1 MVTYARIGASRMYVP
16 TASAAQ
22 VAAARIAFI
31 RDDDQADPG
40 PEIDVISFLH
50 RGAVVVYPTVTE
62 GVAQSLVENV
72 PRMLDEARIPGQRI
86 RLAFLT
92 ATGEPRIAEALST
105 DGSNGVARSTEIY
118 VGDPS
123 ESKDSSWYLR
133 IPAHASIG
141 ARDGALVI
149 DLGGSGSNQ
158 GGMFVNDARATL
170 PAANRQVRID
180 LEGSAR
186 GTLRFA
192 VEMDDEM
199 LEHFGVG
206 PRYFAQH
213 SFDGSTLYTAA
224 STYPLYRLGDEK
236 RVFTCQLDMAAPH
249 EWNEGPGSLDAGAPR
264 VRTPRSILLPPAE
277 ALRTNLH
284 AVHGADVHLRAES
297 NDDAPAGFALTSSPK
312 AIAAVGGTNT
322 AFIRSHYFCP
332 IGSFSVTTDGAQQQR
347 LSLGLSNLETMAVQ
361 PAVDKLTFVPGHA
374 AYDARVNALAATAN
388 GPSGPAL
395 IDLEGLCL
403 TSWVRLD
410 VGDAAAS
417 PTPISIQPEGMQ
429 AYGATA
435 GDSAAMSFSP
445 ARFPSPAEPFPLA
458 PVLGVRGA
466 TSAQRLQ
473 LESDVVAKERRARIA
488 KSGAFR
494 PLADAEGAPTVGSR
508 TPQGFIAVRNVDGA
522 TWSKLL
528 FTRTSKRQDAK
539 EAWDEL
545 GDVGL
550 AVGGAESGE
559 LMSEAMSRNRLM
571 LVTTWN
577 RLEELTFDLDSFKRM
592 HIGGWGIQLSPF
604 EEGHDPIV
612 VLKYDGRPLRQ
623 LARHPD
629 QWTSPEQFDPT
640 GKLQE
645 RLLSTFDRAMAG
657 DDLFGKLASRIDDP
671 NWNGLLVLD
680 ARLPLA
686 GIPDAMKAIGAG
698 LPPALEVPYLGL
710 DVSGIDPDLP
720 EKEPWRSALF
730 GLVHHPGRDEP
741 DPAWE
746 GDSESRVT
754 MRVPRLILRVEN
766 DAIDRFECAIQL
778 RIPRLFDFESTEPDK
793 ILELKGRYES
803 RVAEGKRQDT
813 YMFEAAG
820 SYEKRFGDKSVI
832 RSLALRRLR
841 LLTTRGEGKYAEGR
855 FLIDGDITFNE
866 LAGVDLL
873 GIEKLEFTDFA
884 IDLGFFVEGIRNLK
898 LRFNY
903 PNLKFD
909 LDGFNAGSGRRS
921 GNLPGFLRSFPLKLR
936 GLRFG
941 DFDLSRLGF
950 LQLGNLVATP
960 DFEIGSDFKFGL
972 DFDLDLGS
980 LGALAKKLERFKLQV
995 LVGWKPIWIDNVFK
1009 KNRLAAGFRI
1019 DLGDGSGGIDL
1030 GLEGILRL
1038 RAERFNFKR
1047 EKVDARDLIILSA
1060 DDCRLDVLGN
1070 EFPEDGKFSLFLFA
1084 NLGDPRPWERPGWYA
1099 SYNDPT
1105 ARPPIA
1111 IEHLVLAQRVDV
1123 HLGDVTTTRD
1133 TLAWLGKQET
1143 FDKSDP
1149 DAATKFIKF
1158 AGKDGVVRYDR
1169 NREWFI
1175 ALKGDFFEVCRIAV
1189 LLKDPDVYGAYVGLL
1204 AEDDPSQAVMSFDLL
1219 YQKLADGVGRYVVEV
1234 GLPPGYRTIEVGA
1247 ASVTIGMIRF
1257 EIFTDGGFLVDL
1269 GFPQHVDYSR
1279 SFAVQA
1285 LIFIGKGGLY
1295 LGRTPAVAVPNI
1307 PAGYGQVLRIGF
1319 AMKIGLGR
1327 EFEYGPIRAGLS
1339 LCVFGRIEGYFAASQ
1354 VGENRKPIAQY
1365 PYWMRL
1371 QGEIGIIAE
1380 IEGVVDLRLIRA
1392 RLLVRVWVAT
1402 GIVLETALPVL
1413 LYCEAGVSVAVEFVI
1428 GSFRVFGK
1436 RIRITIMLRY
1446 STTLRFEYT
1455 LPARVPAFGAN
1466 AAMLASYSEAAPL
1479 SDWIMPADP
1488 VRLGVEPAA
1497 MDLRLGYDLTRAEGG
1512 RLLAVPTLMW
1522 IEGDGRN
1529 AGAPPF
1535 ATLAKALIGWA
1546 ALRGSP
1552 DAPTALD
1559 IVIRKGSDP
1568 AGSSAFTFDELQQ
1581 SVRSLD
1587 NVPLDQLELL
1597 LETVLKESRIAH
1609 VAETGE
1615 AAARGYVFPVPFGLR
1630 FEREHSGKRDEFD
1643 YASLGAIDQQ
1653 AIAEMLQKFERQFA
1667 EIEPHATSA
1676 HALAAG
1682 EEPLVRYLFRS
1693 WCSALALAALDSARA
1708 EWKLGAV
1715 YEDRSLR
1722 DVLEAVP
1729 EQQWK
1734 NAAARAGRLFLS
1746 GVRVNDGG
1754 TSVPLFE
1761 RAGLFVDVPASG
1773 NARLRLLEPSHARWF
1788 SVVASELEL
1797 DTARVA
1803 AMGTVPVPI
1812 ESRSMRPLAVR
1823 VLPRRFVLPPALEMR
1838 DDGASDMRL
1847 APFSTD
1853 LLAQLGA
1860 TAFADLAF
1868 SARDPA
1874 TSPAAAPIGKGT
1886 TLQKPRAA
1894 MVLEIGLQRVVWGRD
1909 GVNAVCLP
1917 GAFQVVGAR
1926 EADRLGLDAIMAM
1939 DSAGIEALKLPDSR
1953 LHVGW
1958 RTGFA
1963 GDEHVRLLPVPADA
1977 RERVVV
1983 TRSTVSVQRRPYV
1996 ELAAFTAAPSP
2007 EEIFR
2012 ADFLPQSRFA
2022 LLYLLQRAAIVN
2034 ATGTHLLLPQALA
2047 KPLEAFFD
2055 AAADEGRERI
2065 DLMLTIV
2072 FADDAKVPAG
2082 ALNAALFELPADVEA
2097 LQRPRVGVV
2106 ELAKV
2111 PDVNA
2116 SGWREDNMLE
2126 PVPLRPAGTE
2136 LLRTWRRRAVA
2147 DGTGAPIEAELGQYL
2162 AARFD
2167 MQEFEVTDFAS
2178 GRHLIAAHDALPQAS
2193 EEAIPAAWPEQMRKW
2208 LDAEKPA
2215 GFNDAD
2221 DLRYD
2226 VILPLSKLLAPDED
2240 LHSPYA
2246 AVGRSF
2252 KVDLSWRDVYG
2263 NRLGSGGWS
2272 ATIEHRYTDPLVG
2285 LSAWPCIQ
2293 SRVFPGA
2300 GGSREL
2306 VLELAV
2312 DESALPR
2319 QVDRD
2324 VTARELQRI
2333 LHQLRDPNTSVR
2345 GLSSLQPDAV
2355 LSIDRDGLARFVARL
2370 REDLLAGRAP
2380 SLPRWRSGF
2389 RWDILAVRPFHTVD
2403 FRFALARPE
2412 HLVGHVNPDNV
2423 NSALIP
2429 GALEVESPVR
2439 LVASTDAFEGGK
2451 ESAHQLAAEFQ
2462 AAFTFEEGG
2471 EPRKFWLAR
2480 GAAQYGESEW
2490 WAVDDRVFPAVDEAP
2505 AVAYAMPPLARS
2517 LMSGQVQL
2525 RAIGRLDEADTD
2537 YLKNTFDASEETI
2550 VTVQAVDRDVDLLM
2564 SGFLDHVEAFL
2575 SAANAPVTA
2584 TVPAAPGANASPFE
2598 RVAREKARLLD
2609 IRGEDPPL
2617 LRELGTVFEDETGT
2631 PAGLKA
2637 ARDEL
2642 REACAQHLQ
2651 RFYEVGCVV
2660 SKSLRPRA
2668 PAGWFTATG
2677 NDRPKL
2683 YGQLVFPAA
2692 DAGAKSA
2699 FRAMTRGVPLDA
2711 TDLQLA
2717 VAVTPEAKDPSAQL
2731 GPMRYRFTHVERL
2744 VTVAEEGRLAPSRWL
2759 TIVPLPEQ
2767 ALPVIDVSA
2776 PVVAPFPVRRV
2787 PRNPTLERPV
2797 VQAYGSE
2804 HADTYAQQVALA
2816 RRWTYGFDVGAE
2828 FLGRR
2833 TASDS
2838 GETLEGDEV
2847 CARLIYNAPV
2857 GSVPPALETSASPLV
2872 PQLFEALVAHE
2883 RQVEPYWKTIIGEAG
2898 RRASNAGAAGADPE
2912 LRFRNACYRFAE
2924 SVKNVVDVFGRVA
2937 TLAAPESVDQDRFV
2951 LTHNGLTTRIQFVDH
2966 MADDAP
2972 WPVLAGEGKPWLRV
2986 RQIRADG
2993 RWAARTD
3000 AVIAEL
3006 APPVQADFTFEQDD
3020 DNEQWRRRQVDVGRL
3035 DALRQ
3040 QTVWAAASVRRNDK
3054 IAGRKARA
3062 KFVYRTPEVFLQE
3075 VISPN
3080 ILHRRTIR
3088 LDPQVPLTLHELLVR
3103 GLSPVLD
3110 NSGGLER
3117 FVQVRVD
3124 YESGQLTQ
3132 LVEAAFG
3139 AVTDEPSL
3147 GFTPEPD
3154 PKLLLTGLRV
3164 GAGVDAVDAAKL
3176 ASTIETLLID
3186 MFRAE
3191 AVATRLGGDRGCLVL
3206 NVTIRAFE
3214 DGKPGLPV
3222 LRLERLCLDLRHV
3235 TDV

>member
-1 MVTYARIGASRMYVP
+1 MVTYTRVGATRLYVPAAFASRVALARIGFVLGKQQP
-16 TASAAQ
+16 N
-22 VAAARIAFI
+22 
-31 RDDDQADPG
+31 PG
-40 PEIDVISFLH
+40 EELDVLQHIPQGTF
-50 RGAVVVYPTVTE
+50 VVFPTVTDD
-62 GVAQSLVENV
+62 VAKFLPENV
-72 PRMLDEARIPGQRI
+72 TREIDASTPAGQHAQI
-86 RLAFLT
+86 AFLT
-92 ATGEPRIAEALST
+92 ATGGLRFGEGVMVNAAGAVI
-105 DGSNGVARSTEIY
+105 GSPLLN
-118 VGDPS
+118 VGDS
-123 ESKDSSWYLR
+123 NETNDTSWQFE
-133 IPAHASIG
+133 IPQG
-141 ARDGALVI
+141 ARVLAGASSVLI
-149 DLGGSGSNQ
+149 DLSAADVRQ
-158 GGMFVNDARATL
+158 GGFYADKSHALISSAK
-170 PAANRQVRID
+170 RQID
-180 LEGSAR
+180 LVVDGFAR

-192 VEMDDEM
+192 LEMNDEL
-199 LEHFGVG
+199 LESFGLG
-206 PRYFAQH
+206 PRYFAQASVEEDTLRTTSS
-213 SFDGSTLYTAA
+213 SF
-224 STYPLYRLGDEK
+224 PLYRLGDQTK
-236 RVFTCQLDMAAPH
+236 VFTCQIDLAAPH
-249 EWNEGPGSLDAGAPR
+249 EAEPAADTSGLEEVAVR
-264 VRTPRSILLPPAE
+264 VPRSLLLPPSE
-277 ALRTNLH
+277 PLRTALH
-284 AVHGADVHLRAES
+284 AVHGADVYLVADQRVGG
-297 NDDAPAGFALTSSPK
+297 PAGFALTPSPK
-312 AIAAVGGTNT
+312 AIAVVDGKARTL
-322 AFIRSHYFCP
+322 IHSHYFAP
-332 IGSFSVTTDGAQQQR
+332 IGSFSFELDGGSAQQR
-347 LSLGLSNLETMAVQ
+347 LSLGLSNLETLAVQ
-361 PAVDKLTFVPGHA
+361 PTLDKLTFEPGHP
-374 AYDARVNALAATAN
+374 AYDARRNDLIREVE
-388 GPSGPAL
+388 SSEDAL
-395 IDLEGLCL
+395 IDFEGLCL
-403 TSWVRLD
+403 TSWARLV

-417 PTPISIQPEGMQ
+417 PTPLSIQPEGMQ
-429 AYGATA
+429 AYSATGGNA
-435 GDSAAMSFSP
+435 AAMSFSP
-445 ARFPSPAEPFPLA
+445 ARFPSPVEPFPIA

-466 TSAQRLQ
+466 TAAQRLR
-473 LESDVVAKERRARIA
+473 LESEVVAKERRARIA

-494 PLADAEGAPTVGSR
+494 PQADAGRVPIVGSR
-508 TPQGFIAVRNVDGA
+508 TPQGFIAVRSMDGA

-539 EAWDEL
+539 GVWNEL

-550 AVGGAESGE
+550 AVGDADSGE

-571 LVTTWN
+571 LVTTWG
-577 RLEELTFDLDSFKRM
+577 RLKDLAFDLRSFKRM

-604 EEGHDPIV
+604 KEGHDPIV
-612 VLKYDGRPLRQ
+612 VIKYDGRSMRQ
-623 LARHPD
+623 LAREPD
-629 QWTSPEQFDPT
+629 QWTAPEQFDPT

-645 RLLSTFDRAMAG
+645 RLLKTLDRAKAG

-680 ARLPLA
+680 AKLPLA

-730 GLVHHPGRDEP
+730 GLVHHDEP

-746 GDSESRVT
+746 GDAESRVT

-813 YMFEAAG
+813 YIFEAAG

-832 RSLALRRLR
+832 RSLALSRLR
-841 LLTTRGEGKYAEGR
+841 LLTTPSEGKKTEGR

-884 IDLGFFVEGIRNLK
+884 IDLSFFIEGARNLK
-898 LRFNY
+898 LKFDY

-909 LDGFNAGSGRRS
+909 LDGFNTGSGRRTGS
-921 GNLPGFLRSFPLKLR
+921 LPGFLRSFPLKLR

-950 LQLGNLVATP
+950 LQLGNLVSTP
-960 DFEIGSDFKFGL
+960 AFEIGSDFKFAL

-1009 KNRLAAGFRI
+1009 KNRIAAGFRI
-1019 DLGDGSGGIDL
+1019 DLGEGSGGIDL

-1047 EKVDARDLIILSA
+1047 EKVDAKDLIILSA

-1099 SYNDPT
+1099 SYKDP
-1105 ARPPIA
+1105 AAGPPIA

-1123 HLGDVTTTRD
+1123 NLGDVTTTRD
-1133 TLAWLGKQET
+1133 ALAWLGKQET

-1149 DAATKFIKF
+1149 DAATKFIRF

-1169 NREWFI
+1169 DREWFI

-1295 LGRTPAVAVPNI
+1295 LGRTPPVTVPNI
-1307 PAGYGQVLRIGF
+1307 PPGYGQVLRAGF

-1339 LCVFGRIEGYFAASQ
+1339 ICVFGRIEGYFAASRRDASGHA
-1354 VGENRKPIAQY
+1354 VARY

-1371 QGEIGIIAE
+1371 HGEMGIIAE

-1455 LPARVPAFGAN
+1455 LPARVPTFGAN
-1466 AAMLASYSEAAPL
+1466 TAMLAAYSEKAAL
-1479 SDWIMPADP
+1479 ADWIMPTDP

-1497 MDLRLGYDLTRAEGG
+1497 MGLRLGYDLTRADGG
-1512 RLLAVPTLMW
+1512 RLVAVPTLMW
-1522 IEGDGRN
+1522 IEGDGQN
-1529 AGAPPF
+1529 AGALPF
-1535 ATLAKALIGWA
+1535 ATLARALIGWA

-1559 IVIRKGSDP
+1559 VVIRKGSDS
-1568 AGSSAFTFDELQQ
+1568 AGSSAFAFDELQR

-1587 NVPLDQLELL
+1587 DVPLEQLDLL
-1597 LETVLKESRIAH
+1597 LETVLKDSKIAH
-1609 VAETGE
+1609 VVETGD

-1630 FEREHSGKRDEFD
+1630 FQREHNGAQVEFD
-1643 YASLGAIDQQ
+1643 YASLGVIDEQTV
-1653 AIAEMLQKFERQFA
+1653 AAMLRKFERQFM
-1667 EIEPHATSA
+1667 EIEPRAAADA
-1676 HALAAG
+1676 HAFSAG
-1682 EEPLVRYLFRS
+1682 VEPLVRYVFRS
-1693 WCSALALAALDSARA
+1693 WCAALALAVLDAART
-1708 EWKLGAV
+1708 EWKLSAV

-1722 DVLEAVP
+1722 EVLDKVP

-1734 NAAARAGRLFLS
+1734 NAAARAGRLLLS

-1754 TSVPLFE
+1754 ASVPLFD
-1761 RAGLFVDVPASG
+1761 RAGLFVEVPAG
-1773 NARLRLLEPSHARWF
+1773 GKTQLRLVEPSSPKWF
-1788 SVVASELEL
+1788 TVVASELEL

-1803 AMGTVPVPI
+1803 AMATAAVPI
-1812 ESRSMRPLAVR
+1812 ESKTVRPLAVR
-1823 VLPRRFVLPPALEMR
+1823 VLPRRFFLPPALEMR
-1838 DDGASDMRL
+1838 YDGASTMRL
-1847 APFSTD
+1847 TRFSTD
-1853 LLAQLGA
+1853 LLAHLG
-1860 TAFADLAF
+1860 TTTFGLLAF
-1868 SARDPA
+1868 TAQDPA
-1874 TSPAAAPIGKGT
+1874 TSPAATPAGKGT
-1886 TLQKPRAA
+1886 ALQRPRAA
-1894 MVLEIGLQRVVWGRD
+1894 MALEIGLQRVVSGRD
-1909 GVNAVCLP
+1909 GAKVVYLP

-1926 EADRLGLDAIMAM
+1926 EADRLGLDAIMAL
-1939 DSAGIEALKLPDSR
+1939 DSAGIEALKLADSQ
-1953 LHVGW
+1953 LYLGW
-1958 RTGFA
+1958 RTGS
-1963 GDEHVRLLPVPADA
+1963 GDDEYVRLLPVPPDA
-1977 RERVVV
+1977 REQVLV

-1996 ELAAFTAAPSP
+1996 ELAALAATPSP

-2012 ADFLPQSRFA
+2012 ADFTPQLRFA

-2034 ATGTHLLLPQALA
+2034 ATGTHLILPQALA
-2047 KPLEAFFD
+2047 KPLEELFD
-2055 AAADEGRERI
+2055 VVAGEGRERI
-2065 DLMLTIV
+2065 DLMLTFV

-2082 ALNAALFELPADVEA
+2082 ALNAASFDLPADVQV
-2097 LQRPRVGVV
+2097 LQRPRVAVV
-2106 ELAKV
+2106 ELATV
-2111 PDVNA
+2111 PDVA
-2116 SGWREDNMLE
+2116 APGWHEDNMLE
-2126 PVPLRPAGTE
+2126 AVSLRPAGTE
-2136 LLRTWRRRAVA
+2136 LVRTWRHRAEADASEVA
-2147 DGTGAPIEAELGQYL
+2147 TEAELGQYL

-2167 MQEFEVTDFAS
+2167 MQEFEVTDAAS
-2178 GRHLIAAHDALPQAS
+2178 GKPLIHASDALPQAS
-2193 EEAIPAAWPEQMRKW
+2193 EEAVPAAYPEQMRGW
-2208 LDAEKPA
+2208 LAAEKPA
-2215 GFNDAD
+2215 EFKDAD

-2226 VILPLSKLLAPDED
+2226 VIVPLSRLLAPDENAP
-2240 LHSPYA
+2240 SPYA
-2246 AVGRSF
+2246 AVGKLF
-2252 KVDLSWRDVYG
+2252 KVDLGWRDVYG
-2263 NRLGSGGWS
+2263 NRLGTGGWS

-2285 LSAWPCIQ
+2285 VGAWPCIQ

-2300 GGSREL
+2300 AGSREL

-2312 DESALPR
+2312 DESTFPR
-2319 QVDRD
+2319 EGDRD
-2324 VTARELQRI
+2324 VTARELLRI
-2333 LHQLRDPNTSVR
+2333 LHQLRDPNTSVH
-2345 GLSSLQPDAV
+2345 GLSSLQPNAARP
-2355 LSIDRDGLARFVARL
+2355 IDRDALARFVARL
-2370 REDLLAGRAP
+2370 REDLLAGNVP
-2380 SLPRWRSGF
+2380 SLPRWQSSF
-2389 RWDILAVRPFHTVD
+2389 RWDIGTDQPFHAVD
-2403 FRFALARPE
+2403 FKIALARPE
-2412 HLVGHVNPDNV
+2412 RLVGQVNPERD
-2423 NSALIP
+2423 SAPIP
-2429 GALEVESPVR
+2429 GALKIESPVR
-2439 LVASTDAFEGGK
+2439 LVASNDAFEGGK
-2451 ESAHQLAAEFQ
+2451 PSTNQLAAEFQ
-2462 AAFTFEEGG
+2462 AAFAFAEGG
-2471 EPRKFWLAR
+2471 ESRKFWLAR
-2480 GAAQYGESEW
+2480 GAAQQGESEW

-2505 AVAYAMPPLARS
+2505 AVAYAMPPLARA

-2525 RAIGRLDEADTD
+2525 RAIGRLDEADPD
-2537 YLKNTFDASEETI
+2537 YLKNTFDASEEKD
-2550 VTVQAVDRDVDLLM
+2550 VTVQAVDRDVDQLM
-2564 SGFLDHVEAFL
+2564 SGFLDRVEAFL
-2575 SAANAPVTA
+2575 SAGNAPVTA
-2584 TVPAAPGANASPFE
+2584 TVPAAPGVDASPFE

-2617 LRELGTVFEDETGT
+2617 LRELWPVFEGEAGT
-2631 PAGLKA
+2631 PAGRKA

-2651 RFYEVGCVV
+2651 QFYEVGCVV

-2683 YGQLVFPAA
+2683 YGQLAFGGA
-2692 DAGAKSA
+2692 DAGAPTA
-2699 FRAMTRGVPLDA
+2699 FRAMTRGVPLEA
-2711 TDLQLA
+2711 TSMQLA
-2717 VAVTPEAKDPSAQL
+2717 AAVIPESKDPSAQL
-2731 GPMRYRFTHVERL
+2731 GPLRYRLTHVERL

-2767 ALPVIDVSA
+2767 TLPVIEVAA

-2787 PRNPTLERPV
+2787 PRNPTLDRPV
-2797 VQAYGSE
+2797 VHAYDDE
-2804 HADTYAQQVALA
+2804 PTQTYAQQVALA

-2833 TASDS
+2833 TVADT
-2838 GETLEGDEV
+2838 GELLEGDEV
-2847 CARLIYNAPV
+2847 CARLVYNAPV

-2872 PQLFEALVAHE
+2872 PGLFEALVEHE
-2883 RQVEPYWKTIIGEAG
+2883 REVEPYWKTIIGEAG
-2898 RRASNAGAAGADPE
+2898 RRASNAASAGADPE
-2912 LRFRNACYRFAE
+2912 LRFRNACHRFAN
-2924 SVKNVVDVFGRVA
+2924 SVKKVVDVFGKVA
-2937 TLAAPESVDQDRFV
+2937 AQAAQESVDQDRFV
-2951 LTHNGLTTRIQFVDH
+2951 LTHNGLTTRIRFVDH

-2972 WPVLAGEGKPWLRV
+2972 WPVLAGEGRPWLRV
-2986 RQIRADG
+2986 RQIRVVG
-2993 RWAARTD
+2993 RQPARTE
-3000 AVIAEL
+3000 AVIAGP
-3006 APPVQADFTFEQDD
+3006 AAPVQADFTFEEDD
-3020 DNEQWRRRQVDVGRL
+3020 DNPQWRSRQVDIGRL

-3040 QTVWAAASVRRNDK
+3040 QTVWAAASVRRNNK
-3054 IAGRKARA
+3054 IASRKVQSR
-3062 KFVYRTPEVFLQE
+3062 FVYRTPEVFLQE
-3075 VISPN
+3075 QISPN
-3080 ILHRRTIR
+3080 LLRRRTIR
-3088 LDPQVPLTLHELLVR
+3088 FSPLSALTLHDLLMQ

-3110 NSGGLER
+3110 DSGDLER
-3117 FVQVRVD
+3117 LIQIRVD

-3132 LVEAAFG
+3132 LVEATLG
-3139 AVTDEPSL
+3139 AVTDEPGVS
-3147 GFTPEPD
+3147 FTPEPD
-3154 PKLLLTGLRV
+3154 PKLLLTSLRV
-3164 GAGVDAVDAAKL
+3164 GSGAGAMDVSRL
-3176 ASTIETLLID
+3176 ASMIEKLLLD
-3186 MFRAE
+3186 MFKAE
-3191 AVATRLGGDRGCLVL
+3191 AVATRPDGDRGCLVL

-3214 DGKPGLPV
+3214 EGKPGLPV

-3235 TDV
+3235 TGI

>member
-1 MVTYARIGASRMYVP
+1 MVKYVRIGASRMYVP
-16 TASAAQ
+16 AAFERL
-22 VAAARIAFI
+22 VTAARIAFI
-31 RDDDQADPG
+31 RDEDQADPG
-40 PEIDVISFLH
+40 TEIDVLGLLH

-62 GVAQSLVENV
+62 AVASSLHSNL
-72 PRMLDEARIPGQRI
+72 PRLLDEATLPGQRI

-92 ATGEPRIAEALST
+92 ASGGLRAGDTLST
-105 DGSNGVARSTEIY
+105 DGAGAVVESPAFH
-118 VGDPS
+118 VGDPA
-123 ESKDSSWYLR
+123 ESNDTSWRLK
-133 IPAHASIG
+133 IPARASIG
-141 ARDGALVI
+141 ARGGAMVV
-149 DLGGSGSNQ
+149 DLSASDPDE
-158 GGMFVNDARATL
+158 GGMIVNGVRA
-170 PAANRQVRID
+170 PISVANRQVRVD
-180 LEGSAR
+180 LEGNAR
-186 GTLRFA
+186 GTLRFGL
-192 VEMDDEM
+192 ELGDEL

-206 PRYFAQH
+206 PRYFAQD
-213 SFDGSTLYTAA
+213 SFDGGTLYTAA
-224 STYPLYRLGDEK
+224 STYPLYWLGEEK
-236 RVFTCQLDMAAPH
+236 RIFSCQLDIAAPH
-249 EWNEGPGSLDAGAPR
+249 ESEQLPGALDAGETG
-264 VRTPRSILLPPAE
+264 VRIPRSILLPPAE

-297 NDDAPAGFALTSSPK
+297 SDDAPAGFALTSSPK
-312 AIAAVGGTNT
+312 AIATVGGTNT

-332 IGSFSVTTDGAQQQR
+332 IGSFSVATDGAQQQR

-374 AYDARVNALAATAN
+374 AYDARVNALTATAN
-388 GPSGPAL
+388 GASGPAL

-410 VGDAAAS
+410 VGDAAVS
-417 PTPISIQPEGMQ
+417 PTPLSIQPEGMQ
-429 AYGATA
+429 TYSATG
-435 GDSAAMSFSP
+435 GDAAAMSFSP

-458 PVLGVRGA
+458 PVLGVRGE
-466 TSAQRLQ
+466 TSAQRLR

-488 KSGAFR
+488 QGGAFR
-494 PLADAEGAPTVGSR
+494 PQADAADAPTVTAR
-508 TPQGFIAVRNVDGA
+508 TPQGFITVRSPDGA

-539 EAWDEL
+539 GDWDEL

-550 AVGGAESGE
+550 AVGGAESGA

-577 RLEELTFDLDSFKRM
+577 RLKELEFDLGSFGRM
-592 HIGGWGIQLSPF
+592 HIGGWGVQLSSF
-604 EEGHDPIV
+604 EKGHDPIV
-612 VLKYDGRPLRQ
+612 VLKYDGRPMRQ
-623 LARHPD
+623 LAREPD
-629 QWTSPEQFDPT
+629 QWTAPEQFDPT

-645 RLLSTFDRAMAG
+645 RLLRTLDRAKAD
-657 DDLFGKLASRIDDP
+657 DDLFGKLARRIDDP

-680 ARLPLA
+680 AKLPLA
-686 GIPDAMKAIGAG
+686 GIPEAMKAIGAG

-730 GLVHHPGRDEP
+730 GLVHHDEP
-741 DPAWE
+741 NPDWE
-746 GDSESRVT
+746 GDTDSRVT

-766 DAIDRFECAIQL
+766 DAIDRFECTVQL
-778 RIPRLFDFESTEPDK
+778 RIPRLFDFDSTEPDK
-793 ILELKGRYES
+793 ILELRGRYES
-803 RVAEGKRQDT
+803 RVSEGKRHDT
-813 YMFEAAG
+813 YIFEAAG
-820 SYEKRFGDKSVI
+820 SYEKLFGDKSVI
-832 RSLALRRLR
+832 RSLALSRLR
-841 LLTTRGEGKYAEGR
+841 LLTTRSEGKYTEGR

-873 GIEKLEFTDFA
+873 GIEKLDFTDFA
-884 IDLGFFVEGIRNLK
+884 IDLGFFIEGVRNLK
-898 LRFNY
+898 LKFNY

-909 LDGFNAGSGRRS
+909 LDGFNTGSGRRS
-921 GNLPGFLRSFPLKLR
+921 GSLPGFLRSFPLKLR
-936 GLRFG
+936 GLHFG
-941 DFDLSRLGF
+941 DFDLPRLGF
-950 LQLGNLVATP
+950 LQLGNLVSTP
-960 DFEIGSDFKFGL
+960 DFEIGSDFKFAL

-980 LGALAKKLERFKLQV
+980 LGALAKKLERFKLQI

-1009 KNRLAAGFRI
+1009 KNRIAAGFRI
-1019 DLGDGSGGIDL
+1019 DLGEGSGGIDL

-1047 EKVDARDLIILSA
+1047 EKVDAKDLIILSA

-1084 NLGDPRPWERPGWYA
+1084 NLGDPKPWERPGWYA
-1099 SYNDPT
+1099 SYKDPA

-1123 HLGDVTTTRD
+1123 NLGDVTTTRD
-1133 TLAWLGKQET
+1133 ALAWLGKQET

-1158 AGKDGVVRYDR
+1158 AGKDGIVRYDR

-1175 ALKGDFFEVCRIAV
+1175 AFKGDFFEVCRIAV
-1189 LLKDPDVYGAYVGLL
+1189 LLKDPDVYGAYVSLL

-1219 YQKLADGVGRYVVEV
+1219 YQKLSDGVGRYVIEV

-1295 LGRTPAVAVPNI
+1295 LGRTPPVTVPNI
-1307 PAGYGQVLRIGF
+1307 PAGYGQVLRAGF

-1339 LCVFGRIEGYFAASQ
+1339 ICVFGRIEGYFAASRRDASGHA
-1354 VGENRKPIAQY
+1354 VARY

-1371 QGEIGIIAE
+1371 HGEMGIIAE

-1455 LPARVPAFGAN
+1455 LPARVPTFGAN
-1466 AAMLASYSEAAPL
+1466 AAMLAAYSEKAAL

-1497 MDLRLGYDLTRAEGG
+1497 MGLRLGYDLTRADGG
-1512 RLLAVPTLMW
+1512 RLVAVPTLMW
-1522 IEGDGRN
+1522 IEGDGQN
-1529 AGAPPF
+1529 AGALPF
-1535 ATLAKALIGWA
+1535 ATLARALIGWA

-1559 IVIRKGSDP
+1559 VVIRKGSDP
-1568 AGSSAFTFDELQQ
+1568 AGSSAFTFDEFQR

-1587 NVPLDQLELL
+1587 DVPLEQLELL
-1597 LETVLKESRIAH
+1597 LETVLKDSRIAH
-1609 VAETGE
+1609 VVETGD

-1630 FEREHSGKRDEFD
+1630 FEREHHGTQDEFD
-1643 YASLGAIDQQ
+1643 YASLGAIDEQ
-1653 AIAEMLQKFERQFA
+1653 AIAEMLRKFERQFM
-1667 EIEPHATSA
+1667 EIDPRAAGA
-1676 HALAAG
+1676 HAFSAG
-1682 EEPLVRYLFRS
+1682 VEPLVRYVFRS
-1693 WCSALALAALDSARA
+1693 WCAALALAVLDAART
-1708 EWKLGAV
+1708 EWKLSAV
-1715 YEDRSLR
+1715 YEDRPLR
-1722 DVLEAVP
+1722 EVLDKVP

-1734 NAAARAGRLFLS
+1734 NAAARAGRLLLS
-1746 GVRVNDGG
+1746 GVRVDDGG
-1754 TSVPLFE
+1754 ASVPLFD
-1761 RAGLFVDVPASG
+1761 RAGLFVDVPAG
-1773 NARLRLLEPSHARWF
+1773 GKTQLRLLEPSRPKWF
-1788 SVVASELEL
+1788 TVAASELEL

-1803 AMGTVPVPI
+1803 AMATAAVPI
-1812 ESRSMRPLAVR
+1812 ESKTVRPLAVR
-1823 VLPRRFVLPPALEMR
+1823 VLPRRFFLPPALEMR
-1838 DDGASDMRL
+1838 YDGASTMRL
-1847 APFSTD
+1847 TRFSTD
-1853 LLAQLGA
+1853 LLAQLGT
-1860 TAFADLAF
+1860 TAFGHLAF
-1868 SARDPA
+1868 SAQDPA
-1874 TSPAAAPIGKGT
+1874 MSPVATPAGKGT
-1886 TLQKPRAA
+1886 ALRRPRAA
-1894 MVLEIGLQRVVWGRD
+1894 MALEIGLQRVVSGRD
-1909 GVNAVCLP
+1909 GAKVVHLP

-1926 EADRLGLDAIMAM
+1926 EADRLGLDAIMAL
-1939 DSAGIEALKLPDSR
+1939 DSGGIEALKLADAQ
-1953 LHVGW
+1953 LYLGW
-1958 RTGFA
+1958 RTGSA
-1963 GDEHVRLLPVPADA
+1963 DDEYVRLLPVPADA
-1977 RERVVV
+1977 REQVLV
-1983 TRSTVSVQRRPYV
+1983 TRSTVSVQRRPYM
-1996 ELAAFTAAPSP
+1996 ELAALAVTPSP

-2012 ADFLPQSRFA
+2012 ADFTPQLRFA

-2034 ATGTHLLLPQALA
+2034 ATGTHLILPQALA
-2047 KPLEAFFD
+2047 KPLEEFFD
-2055 AAADEGRERI
+2055 AVAGEGRERI
-2065 DLMLTIV
+2065 DLMLTFV

-2082 ALNAALFELPADVEA
+2082 ALNAASFDLPADVQA
-2097 LQRPRVGVV
+2097 LQRPRVAVV
-2106 ELAKV
+2106 ELATV
-2111 PDVNA
+2111 PDVA
-2116 SGWREDNMLE
+2116 APGWREDNMLE
-2126 PVPLRPAGTE
+2126 AVSLRPAGTE
-2136 LLRTWRRRAVA
+2136 LVRTWRHRAEVDRSDVA
-2147 DGTGAPIEAELGQYL
+2147 TEAELGQYL

-2167 MQEFEVTDFAS
+2167 MQEFEVTDAATGKPLIFAS
-2178 GRHLIAAHDALPQAS
+2178 DALPQAS
-2193 EEAIPAAWPEQMRKW
+2193 EEAVPAAYPEQMRGW
-2208 LDAEKPA
+2208 LTAEKPA
-2215 GFNDAD
+2215 EFKNAD

-2226 VILPLSKLLAPDED
+2226 VIVPLSRLLAPDENAP
-2240 LHSPYA
+2240 SPYA
-2246 AVGRSF
+2246 AVGRLF
-2252 KVDLSWRDVYG
+2252 KVDLGWRDVYG
-2263 NRLGSGGWS
+2263 NRLGTGGWS

-2285 LSAWPCIQ
+2285 VGAWPCIQ

-2300 GGSREL
+2300 AGSHEL

-2312 DESALPR
+2312 DESAFPR
-2319 QVDRD
+2319 EGDRD

-2355 LSIDRDGLARFVARL
+2355 RAIDRDALARFVARL
-2370 REDLLAGRAP
+2370 REDLLAGNVP
-2380 SLPRWRSGF
+2380 SLPRWQSNF
-2389 RWDILAVRPFHTVD
+2389 RWDIGTEQPFHAVD
-2403 FRFALARPE
+2403 FRIALARPK
-2412 HLVGHVNPDNV
+2412 HLVGHVNPDMD
-2423 NSALIP
+2423 SAPIP
-2429 GALEVESPVR
+2429 GALVVESPVR

-2451 ESAHQLAAEFQ
+2451 ESTNQLAAEFQ
-2462 AAFTFEEGG
+2462 AVFAFEDGG

-2480 GAAQYGESEW
+2480 GAAQQGESEW
-2490 WAVDDRVFPAVDEAP
+2490 WAVDDRVFPAVDKAP
-2505 AVAYAMPPLARS
+2505 PVAYAMPPLARA

-2525 RAIGRLDEADTD
+2525 RAIDRLAEADTD
-2537 YLKNTFDASEETI
+2537 YLQNTFDASEEKEVI
-2550 VTVQAVDRDVDLLM
+2550 VQAVDRDVDQLM
-2564 SGFLDHVEAFL
+2564 SGFLDRVEAFL

-2584 TVPAAPGANASPFE
+2584 TVPTAPGVDASPFE

-2617 LRELGTVFEDETGT
+2617 LRELGTVFEDEAGT
-2631 PAGLKA
+2631 PAALKA

-2683 YGQLVFPAA
+2683 YGQLEFAGA
-2692 DAGAKSA
+2692 DAGEPTA
-2699 FRAMTRGVPLDA
+2699 FRAMTRGVPLEA
-2711 TDLQLA
+2711 TSAQLA
-2717 VAVTPEAKDPSAQL
+2717 VAVIPESKDLSAQL
-2731 GPMRYRFTHVERL
+2731 GPMRYRLTHVERL

-2767 ALPVIDVSA
+2767 TLPVIDVAA
-2776 PVVAPFPVRRV
+2776 PVVAPFPVRRM
-2787 PRNPTLERPV
+2787 PRNPTLERPA

-2804 HADTYAQQVALA
+2804 PADIYAQQVALA

-2833 TASDS
+2833 KVADT
-2838 GETLEGDEV
+2838 GELLEGDEV
-2847 CARLIYNAPV
+2847 CARLVYNAPV
-2857 GSVPPALETSASPLV
+2857 SSVPPALETSASPLV
-2872 PQLFEALVAHE
+2872 PKLFEALVAHE
-2883 RQVEPYWKTIIGEAG
+2883 REVEPYWKTIIGEAG

-2937 TLAAPESVDQDRFV
+2937 ALSTPESVDQDRFV
-2951 LTHNGLTTRIQFVDH
+2951 LTHNGLTTRIRFVDH

-2993 RWAARTD
+2993 RWPARTD

-3006 APPVQADFTFEQDD
+3006 APLVQADFTFEQDD

-3062 KFVYRTPEVFLQE
+3062 RFVYRTPEVFLQE

-3080 ILHRRTIR
+3080 ILHRRAIR
-3088 LDPQVPLTLHELLVR
+3088 LSPQAPLTLHELLVQ

-3117 FVQVRVD
+3117 FIQVRVD

-3139 AVTDEPSL
+3139 AVTDEPGL

-3164 GAGVDAVDAAKL
+3164 GAGVGAVDAAKL
-3176 ASTIETLLID
+3176 ASTIETLLLD

>member
-1 MVTYARIGASRMYVP
+1 MVKYVRIGASRMYVP
-16 TASAAQ
+16 AAFERL
-22 VAAARIAFI
+22 VTAARIAFI
-31 RDDDQADPG
+31 RDEDQADPG
-40 PEIDVISFLH
+40 TEIDVLGLLH
-50 RGAVVVYPTVTE
+50 RGAVVVYPAVTE
-62 GVAQSLVENV
+62 AVATSLHSNL
-72 PRMLDEARIPGQRI
+72 PRLLDEATLPGQRI

-92 ATGEPRIAEALST
+92 ASGGLRAGDALST
-105 DGSNGVARSTEIY
+105 DGAGAVVESPAFH
-118 VGDPS
+118 VGDPA
-123 ESKDSSWYLR
+123 ESNDTSWRLK
-133 IPAHASIG
+133 IPARASIHARGG
-141 ARDGALVI
+141 AMVI
-149 DLGGSGSNQ
+149 DLSASDPDE
-158 GGMFVNDARATL
+158 GGMIVNGVRV
-170 PAANRQVRID
+170 PISMANRQVQVD
-180 LEGSAR
+180 LEGNAR
-186 GTLRFA
+186 GTLRFGL
-192 VEMDDEM
+192 ELGDEL

-206 PRYFAQH
+206 PRYFAQD
-213 SFDGSTLYTAA
+213 SFDGGTLYTAA
-224 STYPLYRLGDEK
+224 STYPLYRLGEEK
-236 RVFTCQLDMAAPH
+236 RIFSCQLDIAAPH
-249 EWNEGPGSLDAGAPR
+249 ESEQLPGSLVAGATR
-264 VRTPRSILLPPAE
+264 ARIPRSILLPPVE

-297 NDDAPAGFALTSSPK
+297 SEDAPAGFALTSSPK
-312 AIAAVGGTNT
+312 AIAVVGGTNT

-332 IGSFSVTTDGAQQQR
+332 IGSFSVATDGAQQQR

-374 AYDARVNALAATAN
+374 AYDARVNALTETAN
-388 GPSGPAL
+388 GASGPAL

-410 VGDAAAS
+410 VGDAAVS
-417 PTPISIQPEGMQ
+417 PTPLSIQPEGMQ
-429 AYGATA
+429 AYGATGGYA
-435 GDSAAMSFSP
+435 TAMSFSP
-445 ARFPSPAEPFPLA
+445 ARFPSPAEPFPIA

-466 TSAQRLQ
+466 TAAQRLR
-473 LESDVVAKERRARIA
+473 LESEVVAKERRARIA

-494 PLADAEGAPTVGSR
+494 PQAYAERVPLVGSR
-508 TPQGFIAVRNVDGA
+508 TPQGFIAVRSVDGA

-539 EAWDEL
+539 GDWNEL

-550 AVGGAESGE
+550 AVGDADSGE

-571 LVTTWN
+571 LVTTWG
-577 RLEELTFDLDSFKRM
+577 RLKDLAFDLRSFERM

-623 LARHPD
+623 LGREPD
-629 QWTSPEQFDPT
+629 QWTAPEQFDPT

-645 RLLSTFDRAMAG
+645 RLLKTLDRAKAG

-680 ARLPLA
+680 AKLPLA

-730 GLVHHPGRDEP
+730 GLVHHDEP

-746 GDSESRVT
+746 GDAESRVT

-813 YMFEAAG
+813 YIFEAAG

-832 RSLALRRLR
+832 RSLALSRLR
-841 LLTTRGEGKYAEGR
+841 LLTSPGEGKRTEGR

-866 LAGVDLL
+866 LTGVDLL

-884 IDLGFFVEGIRNLK
+884 IDLGFFIEGARNLK
-898 LRFNY
+898 LKFNY

-909 LDGFNAGSGRRS
+909 LDGFNTGSGRRTGS
-921 GNLPGFLRSFPLKLR
+921 LPGFLRSFPLKLR
-936 GLRFG
+936 GVRFG

-950 LQLGNLVATP
+950 LQLGNLVSTP
-960 DFEIGSDFKFGL
+960 DFEIGSDFKFAL

-995 LVGWKPIWIDNVFK
+995 LVGWKPIWIDNAFK
-1009 KNRLAAGFRI
+1009 KNRIAAGFRI
-1019 DLGDGSGGIDL
+1019 DLGEGSGGIDL

-1047 EKVDARDLIILSA
+1047 EKVDAKDLIILSA
-1060 DDCRLDVLGN
+1060 DDCRLGVLGN

-1084 NLGDPRPWERPGWYA
+1084 NLGDPKPWERPGWYA
-1099 SYNDPT
+1099 SYKDPA

-1123 HLGDVTTTRD
+1123 NLGDVTTTRD
-1133 TLAWLGKQET
+1133 ALAWLGKQET
-1143 FDKSDP
+1143 FDKSNP

-1158 AGKDGVVRYDR
+1158 AGKDGIVRYDR

-1175 ALKGDFFEVCRIAV
+1175 AFKGDFFEVCRIAV

-1219 YQKLADGVGRYVVEV
+1219 YQKLSDGVGRYVIEV

-1295 LGRTPAVAVPNI
+1295 LGRTPAVTVPNF
-1307 PAGYGQVLRIGF
+1307 PERDRYGQVLRAGF

-1339 LCVFGRIEGYFAASQ
+1339 LCVFGRIEGYFAASRRDASGNA
-1354 VGENRKPIAQY
+1354 VAPY

-1428 GSFRVFGK
+1428 GSFRVFGR
-1436 RIRITIMLRY
+1436 RIQITIMLRY

-1455 LPARVPAFGAN
+1455 LPARVPTFGAN
-1466 AAMLASYSEAAPL
+1466 AAMLAAYSEKAAL
-1479 SDWIMPADP
+1479 ADWIMPADP

-1497 MDLRLGYDLTRAEGG
+1497 MGLRLGYDLTRADDG
-1512 RLLAVPTLMW
+1512 RLVAVPTLMW
-1522 IEGDGRN
+1522 IEGDGQN
-1529 AGAPPF
+1529 AGALPF
-1535 ATLAKALIGWA
+1535 ATLARALIGWA
-1546 ALRGSP
+1546 ALRGAP

-1559 IVIRKGSDP
+1559 VVIRKGNDS
-1568 AGSSAFTFDELQQ
+1568 AGCSAFAFDELQR

-1587 NVPLDQLELL
+1587 DAPLEQLELL
-1597 LETVLKESRIAH
+1597 LETILKDSRIAH
-1609 VAETGE
+1609 VVETGDV
-1615 AAARGYVFPVPFGLR
+1615 AARGYVFPVPFGLR
-1630 FEREHSGKRDEFD
+1630 FGREHDGAQDEFD
-1643 YASLGAIDQQ
+1643 YASLGVIDEQTV
-1653 AIAEMLQKFERQFA
+1653 AAMLGKFERQFM
-1667 EIEPHATSA
+1667 EVEPRAAADA
-1676 HALAAG
+1676 HAFSAG
-1682 EEPLVRYLFRS
+1682 VEPLVRYVFRS
-1693 WCSALALAALDSARA
+1693 WCAALALAVLDAARS
-1708 EWKLGAV
+1708 EWKLSAV

-1722 DVLEAVP
+1722 EVLNKVP

-1734 NAAARAGRLFLS
+1734 NAAARAGRLLLS
-1746 GVRVNDGG
+1746 GVRVDDGG
-1754 TSVPLFE
+1754 ASVPLFE
-1761 RAGLFVDVPASG
+1761 RAGLFVDVPAG
-1773 NARLRLLEPSHARWF
+1773 GKTQLRLVEPSRPKWF
-1788 SVVASELEL
+1788 TVATSDLDL

-1803 AMGTVPVPI
+1803 AMTTAAVPI
-1812 ESRSMRPLAVR
+1812 ESKTVRPLAVR
-1823 VLPRRFVLPPALEMR
+1823 VLSRRFFLPPALEMR
-1838 DDGASDMRL
+1838 YDGASIMRL
-1847 APFSTD
+1847 TRFSTD
-1853 LLAQLGA
+1853 FLAQLG
-1860 TAFADLAF
+1860 TTTFGHLAF
-1868 SARDPA
+1868 SAQDPA
-1874 TSPAAAPIGKGT
+1874 TSPAATPAGKGT
-1886 TLQKPRAA
+1886 ALQRPRAA
-1894 MVLEIGLQRVVWGRD
+1894 MALDIGLQRVVSGRD
-1909 GVNAVCLP
+1909 GAKVVHLP

-1926 EADRLGLDAIMAM
+1926 EADRLCLDAVMAL
-1939 DSAGIEALKLPDSR
+1939 DSAGIEALKLADS
-1953 LHVGW
+1953 LLYLGW
-1958 RTGFA
+1958 RTGSA
-1963 GDEHVRLLPVPADA
+1963 DDEYVRLLPVPPDA
-1977 RERVVV
+1977 CEQVLV
-1983 TRSTVSVQRRPYV
+1983 TRSTVSVQRRPYM
-1996 ELAAFTAAPSP
+1996 ELAALAATPSP

-2012 ADFLPQSRFA
+2012 ADFTPRLRFA

-2034 ATGTHLLLPQALA
+2034 ATGTHLILPQALA
-2047 KPLEAFFD
+2047 KPLEELFD
-2055 AAADEGRERI
+2055 VVAGEGRERI
-2065 DLMLTIV
+2065 DLMLTFV
-2072 FADDAKVPAG
+2072 FADNAKVPAG
-2082 ALNAALFELPADVEA
+2082 ALNAALFDLPPDVQV
-2097 LQRPRVGVV
+2097 LQRPRVAVV

-2111 PDVNA
+2111 PDVA
-2116 SGWREDNMLE
+2116 APGWREDNMLE
-2126 PVPLRPAGTE
+2126 TVSLRPAGTE
-2136 LLRTWRRRAVA
+2136 LVRTWRHRAEVGASEVA
-2147 DGTGAPIEAELGQYL
+2147 TEAELGQYL

-2167 MQEFEVTDFAS
+2167 MQEFEVTDAAS
-2178 GRHLIAAHDALPQAS
+2178 GKPLIHASDALPQAS
-2193 EEAIPAAWPEQMRKW
+2193 EEAVPAAYPEQMRGW
-2208 LDAEKPA
+2208 LAAEKPA
-2215 GFNDAD
+2215 EFKDAD

-2226 VILPLSKLLAPDED
+2226 VIVPLSRLLAPDENAP
-2240 LHSPYA
+2240 SPYA
-2246 AVGRSF
+2246 AVGRLF
-2252 KVDLSWRDVYG
+2252 KVDLGWRDVYG
-2263 NRLGSGGWS
+2263 NRLGTGGWS

-2285 LSAWPCIQ
+2285 VGAWPCIQ

-2300 GGSREL
+2300 AGSREL

-2312 DESALPR
+2312 DESAFPR
-2319 QVDRD
+2319 EGDHD
-2324 VTARELQRI
+2324 VTARELLRI
-2333 LHQLRDPNTSVR
+2333 LHQLRDPNTSVH
-2345 GLSSLQPDAV
+2345 GLSSLQSNVARP
-2355 LSIDRDGLARFVARL
+2355 IDRDALARFVARL
-2370 REDLLAGRAP
+2370 REDLLAGNVP
-2380 SLPRWRSGF
+2380 SQPRWQSSF
-2389 RWDILAVRPFHTVD
+2389 RWDIGTDQPFHAVD
-2403 FRFALARPE
+2403 LRIALARPE
-2412 HLVGHVNPDNV
+2412 HLVGQVNPERD
-2423 NSALIP
+2423 SAPIP
-2429 GALEVESPVR
+2429 GALKVESPVR
-2439 LVASTDAFEGGK
+2439 LVASIDAFEGGK
-2451 ESAHQLAAEFQ
+2451 PSSNQLAAEFQ
-2462 AAFTFEEGG
+2462 AAFAFEEGG
-2471 EPRKFWLAR
+2471 EPRKYWLAR
-2480 GAAQYGESEW
+2480 GAAQQGESEW
-2490 WAVDDRVFPAVDEAP
+2490 WVVDDRVFPAVDEAP
-2505 AVAYAMPPLARS
+2505 AVAYAMPPLARA

-2537 YLKNTFDASEETI
+2537 YLKNTFDASEEKD
-2550 VTVQAVDRDVDLLM
+2550 VTVQAVDRDVDQLM
-2564 SGFLDHVEAFL
+2564 SGFLDRVEAFL

-2584 TVPAAPGANASPFE
+2584 TVPAAPGVDASPFE

-2617 LRELGTVFEDETGT
+2617 LRELWPVFEGEAGT
-2631 PAGLKA
+2631 PAGWKA

-2683 YGQLVFPAA
+2683 YGQLAFGGA
-2692 DAGAKSA
+2692 DAGAPTA
-2699 FRAMTRGVPLDA
+2699 FRAMTRGVSLEA
-2711 TDLQLA
+2711 TSMQLA
-2717 VAVTPEAKDPSAQL
+2717 AAVIPESKDPSAQL
-2731 GPMRYRFTHVERL
+2731 GPLRYRLTHVERL

-2767 ALPVIDVSA
+2767 TLPVIEVAA
-2776 PVVAPFPVRRV
+2776 PIVAPFPVRRV
-2787 PRNPTLERPV
+2787 PRNPTLDRPV
-2797 VQAYGSE
+2797 VHAYDDE
-2804 HADTYAQQVALA
+2804 PAQTYAQQVALA

-2833 TASDS
+2833 TVADT
-2838 GETLEGDEV
+2838 GEQLEGDEV
-2847 CARLIYNAPV
+2847 CARLVYNAPV

-2872 PQLFEALVAHE
+2872 PGLFEALVEHE
-2883 RQVEPYWKTIIGEAG
+2883 REVEPYWKTIIGEAG
-2898 RRASNAGAAGADPE
+2898 RRASNTASAGSDPE
-2912 LRFRNACYRFAE
+2912 LRFRNACHRFTN
-2924 SVKNVVDVFGRVA
+2924 SVKKVVDVFGKVA
-2937 TLAAPESVDQDRFV
+2937 AQAAQESVDQDRFV

-3006 APPVQADFTFEQDD
+3006 ALPVQADFTFEQDD
-3020 DNEQWRRRQVDVGRL
+3020 DNEQWRRRQVDIGRL
-3035 DALRQ
+3035 DALCQ

-3080 ILHRRTIR
+3080 ILHRRSIR
-3088 LDPQVPLTLHELLVR
+3088 LDPQVPLTLHELLVQ

-3117 FVQVRVD
+3117 FLQVRVD

-3139 AVTDEPSL
+3139 AVTDEPGQ

-3154 PKLLLTGLRV
+3154 PKLLLTGRRV

-3191 AVATRLGGDRGCLVL
+3191 AIATRLGGDRGCLVL